1 MDDSPSVSELLTRQ
15 FYAWERRGRGWT
27 VWADPV
33 DPEPPF
39 RPFVGHFVSRN
50 AVRDDGQEETILS
63 RWAGSFRQMLGE
75 KKPQESPPPIEEP
88 EEPEPEMVA
97 KRRDLIELQTL
108 LPANLD
114 ISRDAFEQ
122 FLLSLSLCREPVTFE
137 LLGLPGQSGAQFAVS
152 RRDASLVGQ
161 QLQAFFP
168 EAVFQPQQNTLAT
181 AWMEMESAVVE
192 FGLGNEFML
201 RLASGKLDPFVGI
214 IGALAGLRE
223 NELGLV
229 QVIFRR
235 ARQPWA
241 ESIMRAVMDNNGD
254 AFFSNAP
261 GLLEE
266 ARKKISRPL
275 YAAVVRIATQSE
287 DFDRTWEIAR
297 HLAGSLN
304 TFTNPA
310 GNELIPLTNDDY
322 PLSSHVED
330 LLLRQSRRSGML
342 LNTDELIGFVHLPG
356 AVVRSPKLLRET
368 KKTKAA
374 PAKLSRPGGVLLG
387 RNIHQG
393 RTLDVRMGPEERV
406 RHMHVVGASGT
417 GKSTLLLNCIRQDIE
432 NGQGVGVLDPHGDL
446 VEDILA
452 LIPPERIDDV
462 VLVDPADE
470 EYSVGFNILLAHS
483 DLEKTLLASDLVSI
497 FQRLSTSWGDQM
509 GSVLQNAILAFL
521 ESSAGGTLA
530 DMRRFLV
537 DPGFRAEFLKTVAD
551 PDVVFYWKK
560 TFPQLTGN
568 RSIGPVLTRLETFL
582 SPKSI
587 RYMMSQPV
595 NRLDFADILDSGK
608 IFLAKLSQGQIGRE
622 NAFLL
627 GSLMVAKFQQTAMS
641 RQRMAAEA
649 RRDFW
654 LYIDEFHNFITP
666 SMAEILTGARKYRLG
681 LTLAHQE
688 LRQLQRDSEVAGA
701 VMSNT
706 HTRVVFRV
714 GDEDARKLGEGF
726 GFFEAKDLQNLG
738 TGEAIVRVE
747 RSDFDFNLAVP
758 QFERPPQWEA
768 QENRRRIIE
777 ASRKKYGTS
786 RADIE
791 AALLA
796 KLHSED
802 ETPRTPTPKPV
813 PTTTPKDSGRKSAEV
828 PKETVSK
835 IEGLPADATAGK
847 AASSEGSEASA
858 LKSTPESPPPGSTSI
873 PPPQLDRPVQE
884 DRGIGGHQH
893 NLIRERIESVART
906 LGYYPVRE
914 KRIANGQK
922 IDVALEK
929 PNLTIACEISIMT
942 TVDHEVGNVAKCLNA
957 GCQHVAVICIIQ
969 GRLAKIQE
977 AVSGCL
983 QAEELTRVG
992 YYTPD
997 QFIAYLQSLASHESA
1012 APPADELKLG
1022 KYKIKRRSSKLTPEE
1037 AKAHEAA
1044 GLKML
1049 AETMRRKE

>member
-27 VWADPV
+27 VWPGPV

-39 RPFVGHFVSRN
+39 RPFVEHYVPRH
-50 AVRDDGQEETILS
+50 AVRDDGQQETFLS
-63 RWAGSFRQMLGE
+63 RWAGSVRQRFGE
-75 KKPQESPPPIEEP
+75 KKPQQSPAAIEAP
-88 EEPEPEMVA
+88 EEPEPERVA

-137 LLGLPGQSGAQFAVS
+137 LLGLPGQIGAQFAVS

-168 EAVFQPQQNTLAT
+168 EAVFQPQQSTLAT

-214 IGALAGLRE
+214 IGALAGLRDH
-223 NELGLV
+223 ELGLV

-266 ARKKISRPL
+266 ARKKVSRPL

-297 HLAGSLN
+297 HIAGSFN

-310 GNELIPLTNDDY
+310 GNELIPLTNDEY
-322 PLSSHVED
+322 PHSSHVED

-393 RTLDVRMGPEERV
+393 RALDVRIGSEERV

-452 LIPPERIDDV
+452 MIPPERIDDV

-521 ESSAGGTLA
+521 ESSAGGTLN
-530 DMRRFLV
+530 V
-537 DPGFRAEFLKTVAD
+537 T
-551 PDVVFYWKK
+551 
-560 TFPQLTGN
+560 
-568 RSIGPVLTRLETFL
+568 
-582 SPKSI
+582 
-587 RYMMSQPV
+587 
-595 NRLDFADILDSGK
+595 K
-608 IFLAKLSQGQIGRE
+608 I
-622 NAFLL
+622 
-627 GSLMVAKFQQTAMS
+627 
-641 RQRMAAEA
+641 
-649 RRDFW
+649 
-654 LYIDEFHNFITP
+654 
-666 SMAEILTGARKYRLG
+666 
-681 LTLAHQE
+681 
-688 LRQLQRDSEVAGA
+688 
-701 VMSNT
+701 
-706 HTRVVFRV
+706 
-714 GDEDARKLGEGF
+714 
-726 GFFEAKDLQNLG
+726 
-738 TGEAIVRVE
+738 
-747 RSDFDFNLAVP
+747 
-758 QFERPPQWEA
+758 
-768 QENRRRIIE
+768 
-777 ASRKKYGTS
+777 
-786 RADIE
+786 
-791 AALLA
+791 
-796 KLHSED
+796 
-802 ETPRTPTPKPV
+802 
-813 PTTTPKDSGRKSAEV
+813 
-828 PKETVSK
+828 
-835 IEGLPADATAGK
+835 
-847 AASSEGSEASA
+847 
-858 LKSTPESPPPGSTSI
+858 
-873 PPPQLDRPVQE
+873 
-884 DRGIGGHQH
+884 
-893 NLIRERIESVART
+893 
-906 LGYYPVRE
+906 
-914 KRIANGQK
+914 
-922 IDVALEK
+922 
-929 PNLTIACEISIMT
+929 
-942 TVDHEVGNVAKCLNA
+942 
-957 GCQHVAVICIIQ
+957 
-969 GRLAKIQE
+969 
-977 AVSGCL
+977 
-983 QAEELTRVG
+983 
-992 YYTPD
+992 
-997 QFIAYLQSLASHESA
+997 
-1012 APPADELKLG
+1012 
-1022 KYKIKRRSSKLTPEE
+1022 
-1037 AKAHEAA
+1037 
-1044 GLKML
+1044 
-1049 AETMRRKE
+1049 

>member
-1 MDDSPSVSELLTRQ
+1 M
-15 FYAWERRGRGWT
+15 
-27 VWADPV
+27 
-33 DPEPPF
+33 
-39 RPFVGHFVSRN
+39 
-50 AVRDDGQEETILS
+50 RDDGQQETFLS
-63 RWAGSFRQMLGE
+63 RWAGSVRQRFGE
-75 KKPQESPPPIEEP
+75 KKPEQTPPPIEEP
-88 EEPEPEMVA
+88 EEPEPERVS
-97 KRRDLIELQTL
+97 KQRDLIELQTL

-137 LLGLPGQSGAQFAVS
+137 LLGLPGQIGAQFAVS

-168 EAVFQPQQNTLAT
+168 EAVFQSQHETLAT
-181 AWMEMESAVVE
+181 AWADMESAVVE

-214 IGALAGLRE
+214 IGALAGLRDH
-223 NELGLV
+223 ELGLV

-235 ARQPWA
+235 VRQPWA

-266 ARKKISRPL
+266 ARKKVSRPL

-287 DFDRTWEIAR
+287 DFDRTWKIAR
-297 HLAGSLN
+297 HIAGSLN

-310 GNELIPLTNDDY
+310 GNELIPLTNDEY
-322 PLSSHVED
+322 PHSSHVED

-368 KKTKAA
+368 KKTKAV
-374 PAKLSRPGGVLLG
+374 PQKLVRRDGLFLG
-387 RNIHQG
+387 QNIHQG
-393 RTLDVRMGPEERV
+393 RTIAVCIGPEERV

-417 GKSTLLLNCIRQDIE
+417 GKSTLLLNCIRQDIL
-432 NGQGVGVLDPHGDL
+432 NGHGVGVLDPHGDL
-446 VEDILA
+446 VEEILG
-452 LIPPERIDDV
+452 LVPPERIDDV

-470 EYSVGFNILLAHS
+470 EYSVGFNMLLAHS

-537 DPGFRAEFLKTVAD
+537 DPSFRAEFLKTVGD

-587 RYMMSQPV
+587 RYMVSQPV

-622 NAFLL
+622 NSFLL
-627 GSLMVAKFQQTAMS
+627 GSLFVAKFQQTAMS
-641 RQRMAAEA
+641 RQRMAYEA
-649 RRDFW
+649 RRDYW

-666 SMAEILTGARKYRLG
+666 SMAEILTGARKCRLG

-688 LRQLQRDSEVAGA
+688 LRQLQRDAEVAGA

-726 GFFEAKDLQNLG
+726 GYFEAKDLQNLG
-738 TGEAIVRVE
+738 TGEAIARVE

-758 QFERPPQWEA
+758 LLERPDSGNA
-768 QENRRRIIE
+768 GRIKARIIA
-777 ASRKKYGTS
+777 ASRSRYGTPRAEVESMLRS
-786 RADIE
+786 RFEAVDKDEPAKPPKERPAD
-791 AALLA
+791 AV
-796 KLHSED
+796 
-802 ETPRTPTPKPV
+802 RPV
-813 PTTTPKDSGRKSAEV
+813 PNVAEPKAAEV
-828 PKETVSK
+828 PRPPV
-835 IEGLPADATAGK
+835 A
-847 AASSEGSEASA
+847 
-858 LKSTPESPPPGSTSI
+858 PPPT
-873 PPPQLDRPVQE
+873 PPPPPASDVAPPPVPERFADPGDLGQE
-884 DRGIGGHQH
+884 ESKHQA
-893 NLIRERIESVART
+893 IKERIRVQGESLDYVVTIEESV
-906 LGYYPVRE
+906 LG
-914 KRIANGQK
+914 GQGRV
-922 IDVALEK
+922 DVVLRRGEQS
-929 PNLTIACEISIMT
+929 IACEISVT
-942 TVDHEVGNVAKCLNA
+942 TVVDYEVGNVAKCLMA
-957 GCQHVAVICIIQ
+957 GFKHVAVICVNRKKADRIQ
-969 GRLAKIQE
+969 QAVGE
-977 AVSGCL
+977 AIAPEDVG
-983 QAEELTRVG
+983 RVG
-992 YYTPD
+992 YYLPD
-997 QFIAYLQSLASHESA
+997 EFISKMFDWASQDPDGAKTEKGKPRKHKIRMDASGFSESERNQRENDMLKRIA
-1012 APPADELKLG
+1012 AALKG
-1022 KYKIKRRSSKLTPEE
+1022 KKPS
-1037 AKAHEAA
+1037 
-1044 GLKML
+1044 G
-1049 AETMRRKE
+1049 